1 MSSSF
6 NEIGSEMNNDSA
18 LDLFELKYLEEISF
32 LFNVLKGM
40 DNYFGLDLFEDNYCD
55 YFDFIQ
61 NHVVI
66 HEFNDDIL
74 SEEDSEINIY
84 DK

>member
-1 MSSSF
+1 MNTSTD
-6 NEIGSEMNNDSA
+6 EIVSEMNNDSA

-61 NHVVI
+61 NHAVI
-66 HEFNDDIL
+66 HEFSDDIM
-74 SEEDSEINIY
+74 SEDELHGD
-84 DK
+84 

>member
-1 MSSSF
+1 MNTSTD
-6 NEIGSEMNNDSA
+6 EIVSEINNDSE

-40 DNYFGLDLFEDNYCD
+40 DNYFGLDLFQDNYCD

-66 HEFNDDIL
+66 HEVNDDIL

>member
-6 NEIGSEMNNDSA
+6 NEISSGMNNDSE

-66 HEFNDDIL
+66 HEFSDDIM
-74 SEEDSEINIY
+74 SEDELHED
-84 DK
+84 

>member
-40 DNYFGLDLFEDNYCD
+40 DNYFGLDIFEDNYCD

-61 NHVVI
+61 NHAVI
-66 HEFNDDIL
+66 HEFSDDIM
-74 SEEDSEINIY
+74 SEDELHGD
-84 DK
+84 